1 MQRDIEPRNDQ
12 SNISIKFILTLMKS
26 EFKDLKKN
34 PLYLHFYDTNLV

>member
-26 EFKDLKKN
+26 EFKDLKKIH
-34 PLYLHFYDTNLV
+34 YIYTSTIQI